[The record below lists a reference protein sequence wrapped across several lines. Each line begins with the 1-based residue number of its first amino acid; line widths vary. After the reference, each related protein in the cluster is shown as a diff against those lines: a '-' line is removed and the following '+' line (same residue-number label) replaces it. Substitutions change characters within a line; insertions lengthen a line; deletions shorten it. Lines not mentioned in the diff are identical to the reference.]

1 MPSEEIRYYEENV
14 YSIEIASCAR
24 ARVSDRFVLYGV
36 ACRVVSYRLVSSRL
50 VSYKRN
56 RYVHRGSLT
65 YSRENNFTGRT
76 LLSQLSIGRIKTK
89 INYEH
94 DHRLF
99 RVAIVEVEERDN
111 GRTPRPREP
120 RL

>member
-50 VSYKRN
+50 VQEESVCTQGESNVLARKQFYWSHVAFPIIYR
-56 RYVHRGSLT
+56 T
-65 YSRENNFTGRT
+65 Y
-76 LLSQLSIGRIKTK
+76 Q
-89 INYEH
+89 
-94 DHRLF
+94 D
-99 RVAIVEVEERDN
+99 
-111 GRTPRPREP
+111 
-120 RL
+120 